1 MKADNNYL
9 LQGIPK
15 KNPNCKL
22 PIFMKSLDFLR
33 ENESF
38 RTVDL
43 QRFLHTGY
51 SKVIKVIDAL
61 LSLGIIEIADEKER
75 PIRYVR
81 AVLPEQLDVNVFY
94 NGCIE
99 EKDDRNKSGWD
110 PALFRTKNE
119 CLDYIKKEYSEHFTN
134 PIYTIYTVSVGTES
148 GWDVI
153 DREII
158 EKIDYPKE
166 YSNELP

>member
-9 LQGIPK
+9 LQGIPR

-51 SKVIKVIDAL
+51 SRVIKVIDAL
-61 LSLGIIEIADEKER
+61 LALGIIEIADEKER
-75 PIRYVR
+75 PIRYFRSVI
-81 AVLPEQLDVNVFY
+81 PEQLDVNVFY
-94 NGCIE
+94 NGTVE
-99 EKDDRNKSGWD
+99 NAADNKSYTGWD
-110 PALFRTKNE
+110 PSLFKSKE
-119 CLDYIKKEYSEHFTN
+119 DCLAYLKAHYGDNFSGPVYVIE
-134 PIYTIYTVSVGTES
+134 TVKVGN
-148 GWDVI
+148 GWEVI
-153 DREII
+153 DCERIGA
-158 EKIDYPKE
+158 D
-166 YSNELP
+166 

>member
-9 LQGIPK
+9 LQGIPR

-81 AVLPEQLDVNVFY
+81 AVLSEQLDVNIFY
-94 NGCIE
+94 NGTVE
-99 EKDDRNKSGWD
+99 NAVENKSGWD
-110 PALFRTKNE
+110 PSLFKTKE
-119 CLDYIKKEYSEHFTN
+119 DCIDYLKSRYGDDFSGPVYVIE
-134 PIYTIYTVSVGTES
+134 TVKVGN
-148 GWDVI
+148 GWEVI
-153 DREII
+153 DRERIGM
-158 EKIDYPKE
+158 D
-166 YSNELP
+166 